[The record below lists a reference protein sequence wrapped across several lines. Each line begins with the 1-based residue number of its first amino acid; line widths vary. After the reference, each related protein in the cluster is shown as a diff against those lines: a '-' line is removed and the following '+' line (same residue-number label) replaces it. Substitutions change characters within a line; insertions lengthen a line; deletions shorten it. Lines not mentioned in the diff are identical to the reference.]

1 MTRHAIQSLIRLTHP
16 SKVGPPFVQVL
27 PCPWCGAIE
36 DRGHVAEKHVDED
49 LGTRGRG
56 TG

>member
-1 MTRHAIQSLIRLTHP
+1 MTRHAMTSLIRLAHP
-16 SKVGPPFVQVL
+16 SEGQAPFRQLL
-27 PCPWCGAIE
+27 PCPWCGATS

-56 TG
+56 TR